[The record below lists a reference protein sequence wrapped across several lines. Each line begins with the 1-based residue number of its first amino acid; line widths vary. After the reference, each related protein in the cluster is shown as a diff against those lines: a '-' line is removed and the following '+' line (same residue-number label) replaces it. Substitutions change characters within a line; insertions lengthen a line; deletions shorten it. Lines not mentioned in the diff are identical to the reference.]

1 MHGGKE
7 ATVHEGKKTYKCPL
21 YSLGKNSKENYK
33 CQASFSNKQGMSL
46 HISKTHLG
54 IIELHRC
61 QLCVCKFC
69 NKFELKKH
77 IKEVHEGKKALVFQ
91 HS

>member
-7 ATVHEGKKTYKCPL
+7 ATVHEGKKLYKCPL

-46 HISKTHLG
+46 HISKTHVG
-54 IIELHRC
+54 ILHRC
-61 QLCVCKFC
+61 QFCDSKFC
-69 NKFELKKH
+69 NKSKLKKH
-77 IKEVHEGKKALVFQ
+77 MKEVHEGKRP
-91 HS
+91 